1 MLYFI
6 QLYYVGIFFIFIE
19 TILIIQSYQFRRQLN
34 GPLAIQLCYN
44 LEQCNKGLWLGIMSN
59 KLFT

>member
-6 QLYYVGIFFIFIE
+6 QLYYVGIFLIFIK

-44 LEQCNKGLWLGIMSN
+44 LEQCNKGLYG
-59 KLFT
+59 